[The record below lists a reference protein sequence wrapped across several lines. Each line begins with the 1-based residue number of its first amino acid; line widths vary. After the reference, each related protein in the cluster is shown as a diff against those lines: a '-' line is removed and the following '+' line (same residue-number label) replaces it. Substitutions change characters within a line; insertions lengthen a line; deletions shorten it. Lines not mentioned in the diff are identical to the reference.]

1 MNGGAVPGLENV
13 LAGLGD
19 EVTGNFTAA
28 GDRFTVAGDPA
39 GAAEPV
45 PRISGQPERVSA
57 APPWTAPQPGGGG
70 RIAVAR
76 DVLRSVAGR
85 MRSELATLDSA
96 VSRARAAGAGVGS
109 LAGWPTGD
117 AFSGNAINAH
127 NGCLSASEQLG
138 DGYQAVAGNLSD
150 SAATYDAAE
159 SDSTQAVRGVAA
171 VLDGSPAASSA
182 AAGNAFRWRRR
193 SHAVGPRGRSRPG
206 RGAVPGQVERR
217 AAVRCGRDDHGPDHE
232 HPAPPGS
239 RGGGRGRDGAHR
251 PRPDR

>member
-1 MNGGAVPGLENV
+1 M
-13 LAGLGD
+13 GD
-19 EVTGNFTAA
+19 GVTGNFTAA
-28 GDRFTVAGDPA
+28 GNRFAAAGDPA

-45 PRISGQPERVSA
+45 PRISGQPQTVSA

-70 RIAVAR
+70 RITVAR
-76 DVLRSVAGR
+76 DVLRGVAGR

-96 VSRARAAGAGVGS
+96 VSRVRAAGAGVGS

-127 NGCLSASEQLG
+127 DGCLSASEQVG
-138 DGYQAVAGNLSD
+138 DGHQAVAGNLSD

-182 AAGNAFRWRRR
+182 AGETRSPAAPPPRRPAVRPEPPRPPGRTR
-193 SHAVGPRGRSRPG
+193 SSRTACSRSMRPG
-206 RGAVPGQVERR
+206 
-217 AAVRCGRDDHGPDHE
+217 
-232 HPAPPGS
+232 
-239 RGGGRGRDGAHR
+239 
-251 PRPDR
+251 